1 MFPFSVTR
9 QQASPPTKS
18 RSGQPG
24 YELIT
29 FNSEKLNVFSAEVRY
44 CEPHWHPAP
53 ELILVLSGGFS
64 ISVNN
69 HTQSFST
76 GDLLYINAEDIHS
89 LQARVADSSLLTI
102 QFSPLLFD
110 EAHPAPKTNYSVE
123 WRDRKHEDDRQVYRM
138 IAHLVEDL
146 LHLAPSFRRI
156 ATIYLLLD
164 SLVKAGKP
172 APNNQILAHD
182 LEMIKKSIEYINQH
196 YEQELSLGLL
206 ADYSGVSYHYF
217 SRMFKRVSN
226 HNFKEYLT
234 LTRVNKARQ
243 LLKDTS
249 YPITEIS
256 HICGFREHKHLIVAF
271 NKYCNMTPTEYRK
284 HHLSDMNFTHRA
296 VQRLEDIHCIPLS
309 EDLLEQLKALSN

>member
-9 QQASPPTKS
+9 QQASQPTKS
-18 RSGQPG
+18 QSGQPG
-24 YELIT
+24 YELIA
-29 FNSEKLNVFSAEVRY
+29 FNSEKLNVFSAAVRY

-69 HTQSFST
+69 HVHTFST

-89 LQARVADSSLLTI
+89 LQARMADSSLLTI
-102 QFSPLLFD
+102 QFSPQLFD
-110 EAHPAPKTNYSVE
+110 EAHPAPKTNYSVK
-123 WRDRKHEDDRQVYRM
+123 WHDGKHENDRQVYQM
-138 IAHLVEDL
+138 ISQLVEDL

-164 SLVKAGKP
+164 SLVKAGTP
-172 APNNQILAHD
+172 APDSQILARD
-182 LEMIKKSIEYINQH
+182 LEMIKKGIEYINQH

-206 ADYSGVSYHYF
+206 AEYCGVSYHYF
-217 SRMFKRVSN
+217 SRLFKRVSN

-234 LTRVNKARQ
+234 LTRVNRARQ

-256 HICGFREHKHLIVAF
+256 HICGFREHKHLIIAF

-284 HHLSDMNFTHRA
+284 HHLRDMNFTHHA
-296 VQRLEDIHCIPLS
+296 MQKVEDIHCLPLS
-309 EDLLEQLKALSN
+309 EDLLQQLKALSN